1 LSECSE
7 GMSLAVATFYK
18 FVRLPDFAAKQA
30 PLLDYCNQQG
40 VKGTILLAEEGVN
53 GAIAASR
60 QSIDAVLA
68 FLRSDPRL
76 ADLEHKESSTDFP
89 PFERMKVRLKKE
101 IVTLGIPVD
110 PNEQVGTYVS
120 PQEWNALIS
129 DPDVT
134 VIDTRNDFEVAI
146 GSFEGAHDPQT
157 NSFRQFPD
165 YVRSQLDPNQHKKV
179 ALFCT
184 GGIRC
189 EKASSF
195 LLQQGFQEVYHL
207 RGGILKYLEEVPAE
221 ASLWQG
227 ECFVFDQ
234 RIAVQHGLSPGTHAQ
249 CRSCGRPISDAD
261 KASPQYQEGISCPYC
276 FDSLT
281 EDKKVRQ
288 MEKQRQIER
297 MRDETGMKDEG

>member
-1 LSECSE
+1 
-7 GMSLAVATFYK
+7 MSLVVATFYK
-18 FVRLPDFAAKQA
+18 FVKLPDFAEKQA
-30 PLLDYCNQQG
+30 SLLDYCNQQG
-40 VKGTILLAEEGVN
+40 IKGTILLAEEGVN
-53 GAIAASR
+53 GAIAAPR
-60 QSIDAVLA
+60 QAIDAVLA

-76 ADLEHKESSTDFP
+76 ADLEHKESFTDSP
-89 PFERMKVRLKKE
+89 PFDRLKVRLKKE
-101 IVTLGIPVD
+101 IVTLGLPEVD

-146 GSFEGAHDPQT
+146 GSFQGAQNPQT

-165 YVRSQLDPNQHKKV
+165 YVQTQLDPNQHKKI
-179 ALFCT
+179 AMFCT

-195 LLQQGFQEVYHL
+195 MLKQGFQEVYHL
-207 RGGILKYLEEVPAE
+207 RGGILKYLEEVPADE
-221 ASLWQG
+221 SLWQG

-234 RIAVQHGLSPGTHAQ
+234 RIAVQHGLAPGTHDQ
-249 CRSCGRPISDAD
+249 CLSCGRPISDAD
-261 KASPQYQEGISCPYC
+261 KASPQYQEGISCPHC

-281 EDKKVRQ
+281 EEKKLRQAEKLRQ
-288 MEKQRQIER
+288 MRLAQQKNGLE
-297 MRDETGMKDEG
+297 